1 MVTYI
6 IQQGDTLYKI
16 ANQYGV
22 SVQDVIN
29 ANPGVDPYNLHV
41 GQIIRVPGSTMNNQQ
56 YIYQRQQTTPQSTQ
70 QLPQLLQ
77 QLPQQ
82 ITQQTPQSSSCP
94 NGSQSC
100 PIGNI
105 T

>member
-22 SVQDVIN
+22 SVQAVIN

-41 GQIIRVPGSTMNNQQ
+41 GQIIRVPAGTTNNQQ
-56 YIYQRQQTTPQSTQ
+56 YIYQGQQTTQ
-70 QLPQLLQ
+70 QPMQQ
-77 QLPQQ
+77 FPQLPQQ
-82 ITQQTPQSSSCP
+82 ITQQTPQSPSCP

-100 PIGNI
+100 SLGNI

>member
-22 SVQDVIN
+22 SVQDVIT
-29 ANPGVDPYNLHV
+29 ANPGVNPFNLHV
-41 GQIIRVPGSTMNNQQ
+41 GQIIRVPTGTTNNQQ
-56 YIYQRQQTTPQSTQ
+56 YIYQGQQPAQ
-70 QLPQLLQ
+70 QPMQQ
-77 QLPQQ
+77 PMQQVPQLPQQ
-82 ITQQTPQSSSCP
+82 IIQQTPQSPSCP

-100 PIGNI
+100 PLGNI

>member
-41 GQIIRVPGSTMNNQQ
+41 GQIIRVPTAATNNQQ
-56 YIYQRQQTTPQSTQ
+56 YMYQGQQATQ
-70 QLPQLLQ
+70 QLPQLS
-77 QLPQQ
+77 QQ

-100 PIGNI
+100 PLGNI

>member
-1 MVTYI
+1 MVTYM
-6 IQQGDTLYKI
+6 IQQGDTLYRI

-41 GQIIRVPGSTMNNQQ
+41 GQIIRVPTAATNNQQ
-56 YIYQRQQTTPQSTQ
+56 YIYQGQQATQ
-70 QLPQLLQ
+70 QPMQQYSQLR
-77 QLPQQ
+77 QQ
-82 ITQQTPQSSSCP
+82 ITQQTPQSPNCP

-100 PIGNI
+100 PFGNI